1 MRGHI
6 RERGKGHWYAVL
18 SVRDPDGRRKVKW
31 RKLSATGKRK
41 AEAEC
46 ARLITELRS
55 GGYYESDG

>member
-18 SVRDPDGRRKVKW
+18 SIRDPEGRRKVKW
-31 RKLSATGKRK
+31 RKLNATGKRK

-46 ARLITELRS
+46 ARLITLL
-55 GGYYESDG
+55 